1 MGVATVIIQ
10 RNNIYVEQGGIKM
23 LHISDFMV
31 GYFTGMVVT
40 LIVIVIVE
48 YIHKRINKEE

>member
-1 MGVATVIIQ
+1 
-10 RNNIYVEQGGIKM
+10 M